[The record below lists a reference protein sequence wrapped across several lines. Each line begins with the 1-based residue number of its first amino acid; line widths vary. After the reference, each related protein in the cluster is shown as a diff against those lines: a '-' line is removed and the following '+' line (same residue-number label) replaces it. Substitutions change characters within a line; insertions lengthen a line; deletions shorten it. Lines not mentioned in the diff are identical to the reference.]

1 MVEHTGGPT
10 DADLPT
16 ANDEFEV
23 SENWVGQTVV
33 LSVSGAVDM
42 LSAPQLT
49 GAIHAALPKKP
60 SGFIVDLSKVEFL
73 ASAGMSV
80 LVTAHEEI
88 TPSAR
93 FAVVADG
100 PATSR
105 PIKLVGIA
113 DIIDLYATL
122 DAALA
127 DFADG

>member
-1 MVEHTGGPT
+1 MVEHTGGPA

-23 SENWVGQTVV
+23 GENWIGQLVV
-33 LSVSGAVDM
+33 LSVAGAVDM
-42 LSAPQLT
+42 LTAPRLT
-49 GAIHAALPKKP
+49 EAIHAALPKKP
-60 SGFIVDLSKVEFL
+60 SGLVVDLSKVEFL

-88 TPSAR
+88 TPTVR
-93 FAVVADG
+93 FGVVADG

-127 DFADG
+127 AFAGG